1 MCLLRT
7 DRPEDS
13 VHIVQ
18 EYYER
23 KAGMCSPRKMQVDVQ
38 PHEQENEGRTN
49 TRAVT
54 MRLGVLRGS
63 DVMKTIID
71 VAKYGQMISEWI
83 ESVT

>member
-1 MCLLRT
+1 MSR
-7 DRPEDS
+7 RM
-13 VHIVQ
+13 
-18 EYYER
+18 
-23 KAGMCSPRKMQVDVQ
+23 KAA
-38 PHEQENEGRTN
+38 N